1 MLCYNPASCLASF
14 PRGIAYL
21 PLLAIVLYAGVKYVP
36 VCYSYSLWQFY
47 DAIRQ
52 EVRFAG
58 TSQQTVDFVHQSMI
72 QLAEEYAAPVLAE
85 DVEVSVEVTRDGPL
99 FLVAMY

>member
-21 PLLAIVLYAGVKYVP
+21 PLSAVVFYAGVQYVP
-36 VCYSYSLWQFY
+36 VYYSYSAWQFY

-52 EVRFAG
+52 EVRFAE
-58 TSQQTVDFVHQSMI
+58 TSRQTVDFIHQSII

-85 DVEVSVEVTRDGPL
+85 GVEVNVEVTRDGPL
-99 FLVAMY
+99 FIVAVY